1 MQPGG
6 RAPAPGDLALVQ
18 AFANT
23 KDLLT
28 QQDVLTDPEM
38 LRAWLMTRQ
47 LLQRDET
54 IDEEDFQR
62 ALAFREALRS
72 LVCANTGAPLDAGV
86 REVLDAAARRAQLTL
101 RFSPAG
107 PASLEPGATGLD
119 RALGRLLAIVFTSLS
134 EGSWARLK
142 PCRNEACQWIYYDT
156 SKNRVGAWC
165 TMTMCGNRAKTA
177 AYRQKRRA
185 RQT

>member
-47 LLQRDET
+47 LLRRDAT
-54 IDEEDFQR
+54 IDEEEFQR

-72 LVCANTGAPLDAGV
+72 LVCVNTGAPLDAGV
-86 REVLDAAARRAQLTL
+86 REVLDAAAWRAHLTL
-101 RFSPAG
+101 RFSPEG
-107 PASLEPGATGLD
+107 HASLEPSATGLD
-119 RALGRLLAIVFTSLS
+119 LALGRLLAIVFTSMS

-142 PCRNEACQWIYYDT
+142 ACRNEACQWIYYDT

-165 TMTMCGNRAKTA
+165 TMTMCGNRVKTA
-177 AYRQKRRA
+177 TYRLKRRA
-185 RQT
+185 RQR

>member
-28 QQDVLTDPEM
+28 QQDVFTDAEM
-38 LRAWLMTRQ
+38 LRAWLITRH

-54 IDEEDFQR
+54 IDEEEFQR

-72 LVCANTGAPLDAGV
+72 LVRPNARVELDAWAL
-86 REVLDAAARRAQLTL
+86 EVLDTAARRTHLTL
-101 RFSPAG
+101 CFSSEG
-107 PASLEPGATGLD
+107 HASLEPSASGLD
-119 RALGRLLAIVFTSLS
+119 WALGRL
-134 EGSWARLK
+134 
-142 PCRNEACQWIYYDT
+142 
-156 SKNRVGAWC
+156 
-165 TMTMCGNRAKTA
+165 
-177 AYRQKRRA
+177 
-185 RQT
+185 